1 MNKVYY
7 KNRDAKRWV
16 HSIIRQLEE
25 DKWRPDYIVG
35 LTRGGLIPAVMMSHY
50 LNIPMHTLKV
60 SLRDHISA
68 EPDKECNCW
77 MPEDAIGYIPEDE
90 RKENGGWKYLMTRRK
105 NILIVDDINDAGTTL
120 NWIKDDW
127 ESSVAGICN
136 AEEWNHIW
144 NNNVRI
150 AVCINN
156 EASEFKD
163 IDYSAVTVNKLDNPQ
178 WIVFPWENWWE

>member
-16 HSIIRQLEE
+16 HNIIRQLEE

-60 SLRDHISA
+60 SLRDNDNGPES
-68 EPDKECNCW
+68 NLW
-77 MPEDAIGYIPEDE
+77 MPEDAVGYIPEEE
-90 RKENGGWKYLMTRRK
+90 RKANGGWQHLVTKRK
-105 NILIVDDINDAGTTL
+105 NILIVDDINDSGATL
-120 NWIKDDW
+120 NWIKQDW
-127 ESSVAGICN
+127 ESSVAGICST
-136 AEEWNHIW
+136 EEWEGIW
-144 NNNVRI
+144 GNNVRL

-163 IDYSAVTVNKLDNPQ
+163 IDYSALDINKLENPQ
-178 WIVFPWENWWE
+178 WIVFPWEEWWA